1 MIKNK
6 RKMKQEKHII
16 DKKTIL
22 LLFILLIVLIT
33 LTVYWNHDSRTTNSP
48 VVASTKNNT
57 MQEKNETNSI
67 MVVEENPK
75 PETNGKITDW
85 NLILVNKNN
94 KIPENFN
101 VELEEVEDGHFVD
114 KRIAEFLKLMLSDAR
129 KEGLRPIICSS
140 YRTQEK
146 QEKLYSDKVKEYLK
160 LKYNQ
165 EQAENLASYWVAI
178 PGTGEH
184 QTGLAVDIVSS
195 NYQILDEEQEHT
207 KEQQWLID
215 NSYKYGF
222 VLRYPTEKKDLTM
235 INYEPWHY
243 RYVGIENA
251 QYMKEKNI
259 CLEEYIE
266 YLRKFE

>member
-1 MIKNK
+1 MKKSK
-6 RKMKQEKHII
+6 RKIKQEKHII

-22 LLFILLIVLIT
+22 LLFILLIVIII
-33 LTVYWNHDSRTTNSP
+33 LTEYWNYDSRTTDSP
-48 VVASTKNNT
+48 VDFSANSNT
-57 MQEKNETNSI
+57 IQEKNETNSI

-75 PETNGKITDW
+75 PETNGKLTDW

-101 VELEEVEDGHFVD
+101 IELEEVEDGHFVD
-114 KRIAEFLKLMLSDAR
+114 KRIVESLKLMLSDAR

-140 YRTQEK
+140 DRTQEK
-146 QEKLYSDKVKEYLK
+146 QEKLYLDKVKEYLK

-184 QTGLAVDIVSS
+184 QTGLAVDIVSN

-243 RYVGIENA
+243 RYVGKENA

-266 YLRKFE
+266 YLKSFE

>member
-1 MIKNK
+1 MKKSK
-6 RKMKQEKHII
+6 RKIKQEKHII

-22 LLFILLIVLIT
+22 LLFILLIVIII
-33 LTVYWNHDSRTTNSP
+33 LTEYWNYDSRTTDSP
-48 VVASTKNNT
+48 VDFSANSNT
-57 MQEKNETNSI
+57 IQEKNETNSI

-75 PETNGKITDW
+75 PETNGKLTDW

-101 VELEEVEDGHFVD
+101 IELEKVEDGHFVD
-114 KRIAEFLKLMLSDAR
+114 KRIVESLKLMLSDAR

-146 QEKLYSDKVKEYLK
+146 QEKLYLDKVKEYLK

-184 QTGLAVDIVSS
+184 QTGLAVDIVSN

-243 RYVGIENA
+243 RYVGKENA

-266 YLRKFE
+266 YLKSFE